1 MIMGVMRIK
10 SFRVLLLA
18 GFYWI
23 IDDSIVKVHFDIFIL
38 HLVEFW
44 CKKSSS
50 GFSMIYLSDQAYLSL
65 PSFGSFCSTV
75 DDGMV

>member
-1 MIMGVMRIK
+1 MIKGMMRNK

-38 HLVEFW
+38 HLLE
-44 CKKSSS
+44 
-50 GFSMIYLSDQAYLSL
+50 A
-65 PSFGSFCSTV
+65 FC
-75 DDGMV
+75 

>member
-1 MIMGVMRIK
+1 MMIRGMMRNK

-38 HLVEFW
+38 HLLE
-44 CKKSSS
+44 
-50 GFSMIYLSDQAYLSL
+50 A
-65 PSFGSFCSTV
+65 FC
-75 DDGMV
+75 

>member
-1 MIMGVMRIK
+1 MSNK
-10 SFRVLLLA
+10 SFRVSLVA
-18 GFYWI
+18 GFYWNTTN
-23 IDDSIVKVHFDIFIL
+23 SIVKVHFDIFIL

-65 PSFGSFCSTV
+65 PSFCSLCSTV
-75 DDGMV
+75 VDELV

>member
-1 MIMGVMRIK
+1 MSNK
-10 SFRVLLLA
+10 SFRVSLVA
-18 GFYWI
+18 GFYWNTTN
-23 IDDSIVKVHFDIFIL
+23 SIVKVHFDIFIL

-50 GFSMIYLSDQAYLSL
+50 GFSMIYLSDMAYLLL

-75 DDGMV
+75 DDELV

>member
-1 MIMGVMRIK
+1 MRNK
-10 SFRVLLLA
+10 WFRVSVVA
-18 GFYWI
+18 GFYWNP
-23 IDDSIVKVHFDIFIL
+23 DDSMVKLHFEILFL
-38 HLVEFW
+38 HLLEFW

>member
-1 MIMGVMRIK
+1 MSNK
-10 SFRVLLLA
+10 SFRVSLVA
-18 GFYWI
+18 GFYWNT
-23 IDDSIVKVHFDIFIL
+23 DDSIVKVHFDIFIL

>member
-1 MIMGVMRIK
+1 MSNK
-10 SFRVLLLA
+10 SFRVSLVA
-18 GFYWI
+18 GFYWNTTN
-23 IDDSIVKVHFDIFIL
+23 SIVKVHFDIFIL

-65 PSFGSFCSTV
+65 PSFGSFWPTV